1 VSDFSFWV
9 LFLTTAIALNIAP
22 GPDLLYILTKT
33 IRSGKKVGLA
43 SALGVCSGAL
53 FHVFAASIGL
63 SAILVSSALVF
74 SVVKYVG
81 AAYLLYLAYQA
92 FKSSGFE
99 LNVDVQ
105 VKEKEREKETAF
117 QAFKEGVLIDILNPK
132 VAIFFMAFLPQFVR
146 DDAGPVSF
154 QLLYLGLMVIA
165 IAIVVEAAYVLV
177 ADKISNRVRNSQR
190 FSIWLDRTVG
200 VIYAGLGIKLAT
212 STN

>member
-1 VSDFSFWV
+1 M
-9 LFLTTAIALNIAP
+9 
-22 GPDLLYILTKT
+22 
-33 IRSGKKVGLA
+33 
-43 SALGVCSGAL
+43 
-53 FHVFAASIGL
+53 FAASIGL

-99 LNVDVQ
+99 LNVDDQ
-105 VKEKEREKETAF
+105 VKEKETAF

-154 QLLYLGLMVIA
+154 QLLYLGLIVIA

>member
-1 VSDFSFWV
+1 MSDFSFWV